1 MSWMLFSIYALVFAL
16 VCGLSYGAM
25 AVLMPNAMTQRM
37 DSMKAD
43 VAGKSAPASSAWW
56 GKWWRQTQQMLE
68 WLSPLS
74 SSSEP
79 EDPAQTF
86 RLRLR
91 FYNAGLHSRLA
102 PMVYLASKTALT
114 FALPGVAMLVLWQQ
128 SELNVKELGEKLHLD
143 SGTLTPLLKRL
154 ENKGLVSRTRS
165 QLDERVVHIHL
176 TEQGKALKNQASHIP
191 VAIFQQ
197 SGLPLAQLLE
207 LKQSC
212 DLLFQQLD
220 AL

>member
-1 MSWMLFSIYALVFAL
+1 MSAEKEDYLVLEKQLCFSLYSASHRLVR
-16 VCGLSYGAM
+16 SY
-25 AVLMPNAMTQRM
+25 
-37 DSMKAD
+37 
-43 VAGKSAPASSAWW
+43 
-56 GKWWRQTQQMLE
+56 RQLLE
-68 WLSPLS
+68 PLDLTY
-74 SSSEP
+74 P
-79 EDPAQTF
+79 Q
-86 RLRLR
+86 
-91 FYNAGLHSRLA
+91 
-102 PMVYLASKTALT
+102 YL
-114 FALPGVAMLVLWQQ
+114 AMLVLWQQ

-220 AL
+220 TL

>member
-1 MSWMLFSIYALVFAL
+1 
-16 VCGLSYGAM
+16 
-25 AVLMPNAMTQRM
+25 
-37 DSMKAD
+37 
-43 VAGKSAPASSAWW
+43 
-56 GKWWRQTQQMLE
+56 MLE
-68 WLSPLS
+68 KQLCFSLYSASHRLVRSYRQLLEPLDLTY
-74 SSSEP
+74 P
-79 EDPAQTF
+79 Q
-86 RLRLR
+86 
-91 FYNAGLHSRLA
+91 
-102 PMVYLASKTALT
+102 YL
-114 FALPGVAMLVLWQQ
+114 AMLVLWQQ

-220 AL
+220 TL

>member
-1 MSWMLFSIYALVFAL
+1 MNAENEDYLVLEKQLCFSLYSASHRLVR
-16 VCGLSYGAM
+16 SY
-25 AVLMPNAMTQRM
+25 
-37 DSMKAD
+37 
-43 VAGKSAPASSAWW
+43 
-56 GKWWRQTQQMLE
+56 RQLLE
-68 WLSPLS
+68 PLDLTY
-74 SSSEP
+74 P
-79 EDPAQTF
+79 Q
-86 RLRLR
+86 
-91 FYNAGLHSRLA
+91 
-102 PMVYLASKTALT
+102 YL
-114 FALPGVAMLVLWQQ
+114 AMLVLWQQ

-165 QLDERVVHIHL
+165 QLDERVVQIHL

-197 SGLPLAQLLE
+197 SGLPLAKLLE

-220 AL
+220 TL

>member
-1 MSWMLFSIYALVFAL
+1 MSAEKEDYLVLEKQLCFSLYSASHRLVR
-16 VCGLSYGAM
+16 SY
-25 AVLMPNAMTQRM
+25 
-37 DSMKAD
+37 
-43 VAGKSAPASSAWW
+43 
-56 GKWWRQTQQMLE
+56 RQLLE
-68 WLSPLS
+68 PLDLTY
-74 SSSEP
+74 P
-79 EDPAQTF
+79 Q
-86 RLRLR
+86 
-91 FYNAGLHSRLA
+91 
-102 PMVYLASKTALT
+102 YL
-114 FALPGVAMLVLWQQ
+114 AMLVLWQQ

-176 TEQGKALKNQASHIP
+176 TEQGKALKNRASHIP

-220 AL
+220 TL

>member
-1 MSWMLFSIYALVFAL
+1 MSAEKEDYLVLEKQLCFSLYSASHRLVR
-16 VCGLSYGAM
+16 SY
-25 AVLMPNAMTQRM
+25 
-37 DSMKAD
+37 
-43 VAGKSAPASSAWW
+43 
-56 GKWWRQTQQMLE
+56 RQLLE
-68 WLSPLS
+68 PLDLTY
-74 SSSEP
+74 P
-79 EDPAQTF
+79 Q
-86 RLRLR
+86 
-91 FYNAGLHSRLA
+91 
-102 PMVYLASKTALT
+102 YL
-114 FALPGVAMLVLWQQ
+114 AMLVLWQQ

-176 TEQGKALKNQASHIP
+176 TEQGKALKTQASHIP

-197 SGLPLAQLLE
+197 SGLPLAKLLE

-220 AL
+220 TL

>member
-1 MSWMLFSIYALVFAL
+1 MSAEKEDYLVLEKQLCFSLYSASHRLVR
-16 VCGLSYGAM
+16 SY
-25 AVLMPNAMTQRM
+25 
-37 DSMKAD
+37 
-43 VAGKSAPASSAWW
+43 
-56 GKWWRQTQQMLE
+56 RQFLE
-68 WLSPLS
+68 PLDLTY
-74 SSSEP
+74 P
-79 EDPAQTF
+79 Q
-86 RLRLR
+86 
-91 FYNAGLHSRLA
+91 
-102 PMVYLASKTALT
+102 YL
-114 FALPGVAMLVLWQQ
+114 AMLVLWQQ

-220 AL
+220 TL

>member
-1 MSWMLFSIYALVFAL
+1 MLARNGRVNSASPAFGFIRIINGCCRLHTPL
-16 VCGLSYGAM
+16 VCVNWFFQPYLKYIAHNSIESGQIMSAEKEDYLVLEKQLCFSLYSASHRLVRSY
-25 AVLMPNAMTQRM
+25 
-37 DSMKAD
+37 
-43 VAGKSAPASSAWW
+43 
-56 GKWWRQTQQMLE
+56 RQLLE
-68 WLSPLS
+68 PLDLTY
-74 SSSEP
+74 P
-79 EDPAQTF
+79 Q
-86 RLRLR
+86 
-91 FYNAGLHSRLA
+91 
-102 PMVYLASKTALT
+102 YL
-114 FALPGVAMLVLWQQ
+114 AMLVLWQQ

-220 AL
+220 TL